1 MGRIEKDKNLV
12 KFWVDGKAKPYILDI
27 NKGELIG
34 LRGVA
39 LVTIPPMLA
48 SLVAYTPNKTSVLR
62 LLNSGCMP
70 SRNADL
76 YILADKLDAIGISA
90 DTYSLSRLKP
100 YASSVDFKHM
110 AKYLREGGGNTIDEY
125 ITTILKEQWIAKNN
139 LQLDDHFTEPMRNW
153 LYDEYR
159 NQSKEVLHRLAYYL
173 SRGVW
178 EFFEGDRY
186 AMRQY
191 IINFIKYTT
200 ALEIPMEKGDF
211 FRQYIN
217 AKRAYRINKDTLI
230 NKAIAINQQKRLAA
244 LSFENE
250 TFMVVVPMTKEE
262 LRTEGELQH
271 NCVGGYGDKIAEGS
285 RNVVFIRRK
294 SNPTAPYITCD
305 IYDDSTINQYLTKY
319 NYRTTAEDALEFKR
333 LYQAHLS
340 THWGE

>member
-1 MGRIEKDKNLV
+1 MGRIEKEKNLI

-34 LRGVA
+34 LHGVA
-39 LVTIPPMLA
+39 LVAIPPVLA
-48 SLVAYTPNKTSVLR
+48 SLIYQTPNKSSVLR
-62 LLNSGCMP
+62 LLGNGYMP

-90 DTYSLSRLKP
+90 DSYSLGRLRP
-100 YASSVDFKHM
+100 YAGSVDFKHM
-110 AKYLREGGGNTIDEY
+110 AKYLRENDDRTITDY
-125 ITTILKEQWIAKNN
+125 VTIVLKEQWTAKNN
-139 LQLDDHFTEPMRNW
+139 LQLDDHFTEPMRDW
-153 LYDEYR
+153 LYREYR
-159 NQSKEVLHRLAYYL
+159 NQSKEVLHRIAYYL

-178 EFFEGDRY
+178 EFFEDNLY
-186 AMRQY
+186 SLQQHM
-191 IINFIKYTT
+191 NDFIKYTT

-217 AKRAYRINKDTLI
+217 AKRAYRIHEDALI
-230 NKAIAINQQKRLAA
+230 NKGIAINQQKRLKA

-250 TFMVVVPMTKEE
+250 TFVVVVPMTKEE

-271 NCVGGYGDKIAEGS
+271 NCVGSYADKIAEGN

-305 IYDDSTINQYLTKY
+305 IYNDSTINQYLVKC
-319 NYRTTAEDALEFKR
+319 NYRTSAEDALEFKR
-333 LYQAHLS
+333 LYQQHLS

>member
-34 LRGVA
+34 LRGAA

-48 SLVAYTPNKTSVLR
+48 RLVYNTPNKTSVLR
-62 LLNSGCMP
+62 LLNGGYMP
-70 SRNADL
+70 NRTADL
-76 YILADKLDAIGISA
+76 YILADKLDAIGITA
-90 DTYSLSRLKP
+90 DCYSLSRLKP

-110 AKYLREGGGNTIDEY
+110 AKYLRENDGNTIDGY
-125 ITTILKEQWIAKNN
+125 VTTILKEQWIIRNN
-139 LQLDDHFTEPMRNW
+139 LQLDDHFTKPMRDW
-153 LYDEYR
+153 LYNEQR

-173 SRGVW
+173 SRGLW
-178 EFFEGDRY
+178 EFFDGERY
-186 AMRQY
+186 SMRQY
-191 IINFIKYTT
+191 ISDFIKYTT

-217 AKRAYRINKDTLI
+217 AKRAYRINENALI
-230 NKAIAINQQKRLAA
+230 NKVIAINQQKRLKA

-262 LRTEGELQH
+262 LRAEGELQH
-271 NCVGGYGDKIAEGS
+271 NCVGSYGDKIAEGS

-294 SNPTAPYITCD
+294 SNPTVPYITCD

-319 NYRTTAEDALEFKR
+319 NYRTSAEDALEFKR
-333 LYQAHLS
+333 LYQQHLS

>member
-34 LRGVA
+34 LRGA
-39 LVTIPPMLA
+39 TLVTIPPALT
-48 SLVAYTPNKTSVLR
+48 SLVTYTPNKTSVLR
-62 LLNSGCMP
+62 LLSGGYMP
-70 SRNADL
+70 SRNVDL

-90 DTYSLSRLKP
+90 DCFSLGRLKA
-100 YASSVDFKHM
+100 YAGSVDFKHM
-110 AKYLREGGGNTIDEY
+110 AKYLRENEGNTIEDY
-125 ITTILKEQWIAKNN
+125 ITTVLKEQWIVKNN
-139 LQLDDHFTEPMRNW
+139 LSLDDHFTEPMRDW
-153 LYDEYR
+153 LYSEHR
-159 NQSKEVLHRLAYYL
+159 NQSKEVLHRIAYYL

-178 EFFEGDRY
+178 EFFEGERY
-186 AMRQY
+186 SMQQY
-191 IINFIKYTT
+191 ISDFIRYTT

-217 AKRAYRINKDTLI
+217 AKRAYRINEDALV
-230 NKAIAINQQKRLAA
+230 NKGIAINQQKRLKA

-262 LRTEGELQH
+262 LRAEGELQH
-271 NCVGGYGDKIAEGS
+271 NCVGGYGSRIAEGS

-294 SNPTAPYITCD
+294 SNPTTPYITCD

-319 NYRTTAEDALEFKR
+319 NYRTSAEDALEFKR
-333 LYQAHLS
+333 LYQQHLS

>member
-34 LRGVA
+34 LRGTA
-39 LVTIPPMLA
+39 LITIPPMLA
-48 SLVAYTPNKTSVLR
+48 SLVYRTPNKTSVLR
-62 LLNSGCMP
+62 LLNDGHMP
-70 SRNADL
+70 SRNTDL
-76 YILADKLDAIGISA
+76 YILADKLDAIGITA
-90 DTYSLSRLKP
+90 GFWSLSRLKP
-100 YASSVDFKHM
+100 YAGSVDFKHM
-110 AKYLREGGGNTIDEY
+110 AKYLNEGNSIEDY
-125 ITTILKEQWIAKNN
+125 ISLILKEQWVIKNN
-139 LQLDDHFTEPMRNW
+139 LQLDDHFTEPMRDW
-153 LYDEYR
+153 LHREYR

-186 AMRQY
+186 AMQQR
-191 IINFIKYTT
+191 ISEFIKYTT

-217 AKRAYRINKDTLI
+217 AKRAYRIDKDTLV
-230 NKAIAINQQKRLAA
+230 NKGIAINQQKRLKA

-271 NCVGGYGDKIAEGS
+271 NCVGSYSDKIACGD

-294 SNPTAPYITCD
+294 SNPTTPYITCD
-305 IYDDSTINQYLTKY
+305 IFGDSTINQYLTRY
-319 NYRTTAEDALEFKR
+319 NSGTSAEDALEFKQ
-333 LYQAHLS
+333 LYQQHLS

>member
-34 LRGVA
+34 LCGAA

-48 SLVAYTPNKTSVLR
+48 SLVYQTPNKTSVLR
-62 LLNSGCMP
+62 LLNNGYMP

-76 YILADKLDAIGISA
+76 YILADKLDAIGITA
-90 DTYSLSRLKP
+90 DYYSLRRLKP
-100 YASSVDFKHM
+100 YAGSVDFKHM
-110 AKYLREGGGNTIDEY
+110 AKYLSEGDGNTIDEY
-125 ITTILKEQWIAKNN
+125 ITTVLKEQWITKNN
-139 LQLDDHFTEPMRNW
+139 LQLDDHFTEPMRDW
-153 LYDEYR
+153 LYSEHR

-173 SRGVW
+173 SRGLW
-178 EFFEGDRY
+178 EFFEGERY
-186 AMRQY
+186 PLRQY
-191 IINFIKYTT
+191 ISDFIKYTT

-230 NKAIAINQQKRLAA
+230 NKGIAINQQKRLEA
-244 LSFENE
+244 LSFENK

-271 NCVGGYGDKIAEGS
+271 NCVGGYCDKIAEGS

-294 SNPTAPYITCD
+294 ADPTKAYITCD
-305 IYDDSTINQYLTKY
+305 IYADGTINQYLTKY
-319 NYRTTAEDALEFKR
+319 NQGVSADDAKEFYRA
-333 LYQAHLS
+333 YQEHLS

>member
-34 LRGVA
+34 LRGAA

-48 SLVAYTPNKTSVLR
+48 SLVYQTPNKTSVLR
-62 LLNSGCMP
+62 LLNNGYMP

-76 YILADKLDAIGISA
+76 YILADKLDAIGITA
-90 DTYSLSRLKP
+90 DCYSLGKLQP
-100 YASSVDFKHM
+100 YAGSVDFKHM
-110 AKYLREGGGNTIDEY
+110 AKYLSEGNGNTIDEY
-125 ITTILKEQWIAKNN
+125 ITTILKEQWIIKNN

-153 LYDEYR
+153 LYSEHR
-159 NQSKEVLHRLAYYL
+159 NQSKEVLHRIAYYL

-178 EFFEGDRY
+178 EFFEGDY
-186 AMRQY
+186 YSIQQY
-191 IINFIKYTT
+191 INDFIKYTT

-230 NKAIAINQQKRLAA
+230 NKGIAINQQKRLEA

-250 TFMVVVPMTKEE
+250 TFMVVIPMTKEE
-262 LRTEGELQH
+262 LRTEGELQR

-294 SNPTAPYITCD
+294 SDPTKAYITCD
-305 IYDDSTINQYLTKY
+305 IYPDGTINQYLTKC
-319 NYRTTAEDALEFKR
+319 NYVASADDAKAFKTA
-333 LYQAHLS
+333 YQNHLS

>member
-34 LRGVA
+34 LRGAA

-48 SLVAYTPNKTSVLR
+48 SLVYQTPNKTSVLQ
-62 LLNSGCMP
+62 LLNNGYMP

-76 YILADKLDAIGISA
+76 YILADKLDAIGITA
-90 DTYSLSRLKP
+90 DYYSLRRLKP
-100 YASSVDFKHM
+100 YAGSVDFKHM
-110 AKYLREGGGNTIDEY
+110 AKYLSEGNGNTIDEY
-125 ITTILKEQWIAKNN
+125 ITTFLEEQWITKNN
-139 LQLDDHFTEPMRNW
+139 LQLDDHFTEPMRDW
-153 LYDEYR
+153 LYSEHR

-173 SRGVW
+173 SRGLW
-178 EFFEGDRY
+178 EFFEGDCYCLRLC
-186 AMRQY
+186 
-191 IINFIKYTT
+191 ISNFIKYTT

-217 AKRAYRINKDTLI
+217 AKRAYRINEDALI
-230 NKAIAINQQKRLAA
+230 NKSIAINQQKRLEA

-271 NCVGGYGDKIAEGS
+271 NCVGDYGRRIAEGTGY
-285 RNVVFIRRK
+285 VVFIRRK
-294 SNPTAPYITCD
+294 SDPTKAYITCD
-305 IYDDSTINQYLTKY
+305 IYTDGTINQYLTKY
-319 NYRTTAEDALEFKR
+319 NQDVSADDAKEFYRA
-333 LYQAHLS
+333 YQEHLS